1 MSYQKFFNPEESF
14 TRSEIEA
21 YQLERLK
28 ATVSSTAWIR
38 LSTRSVSGRP
48 D

>member
-28 ATVSSTAWIR
+28 ATVKHCMDSPFYKERFRQA
-38 LSTRSVSGRP
+38 
-48 D
+48 